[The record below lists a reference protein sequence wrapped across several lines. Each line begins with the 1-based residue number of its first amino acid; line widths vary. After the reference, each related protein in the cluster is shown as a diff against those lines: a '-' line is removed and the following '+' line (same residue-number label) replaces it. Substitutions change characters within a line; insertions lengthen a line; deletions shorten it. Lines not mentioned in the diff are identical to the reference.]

1 MFKIDKENRKIIITD
16 EVSRKV
22 IEIREGEAL
31 IRKFLEGT
39 QDKYKCV
46 LKLIEVDI
54 INPKT
59 GEKTGN
65 KETKAFAQ
73 RENNEGWLMEF
84 VEEEYNYA

>member
-31 IRKFLEGT
+31 NRKFLEGT
-39 QDKYKCV
+39 EDKYNCI
-46 LKLIEVDI
+46 LKLIDVDI
-54 INPKT
+54 VNPETQEKT
-59 GEKTGN
+59 GE

-84 VEEEYNYA
+84 VEDEYNYA